1 MNDQRGTE
9 KKNQTQ
15 SNPASERQILAREQ
29 ALRAWFT
36 RDADPLL
43 AQIDGL
49 DIGWAGVQRWATARM
64 PPPTAGPHLDLACGY
79 ATFLAQLGWRY
90 PIARLLG
97 LNIDFD
103 GPHALARPL
112 LAQAG
117 VAAALLQADARRLPF
132 ADGSLGSVSCF
143 LGLQDVEIGFGP
155 QGARDAVAAAVR
167 VLRPSGVLSLLDEFP
182 FQRFDALLDGLP
194 VTLIDRDER
203 ELDVRWN
210 RRVAERAL
218 PLYAAGWVAQARPVD
233 AAAEARLFEET
244 HARMAA
250 EMERQLADR
259 GYFVPF
265 GPVRMVLARKRDS
278 GNMIEQAHPDD
289 VPVILAVINASN
301 RAAFRNII
309 PQPHFREPILSPEE
323 LLDDFQGMTFYV
335 CRSKGSIV
343 GVAALHVESLDAGKI
358 RWVYVLPAHQR
369 QGVGTALVT
378 HVERQAKELGLSR
391 LWLVTAEKATWAI
404 SLYQK
409 LGYALRERI
418 ERPWGFNVAM
428 EKEL

>member
-1 MNDQRGTE
+1 MSEQPLWTE
-9 KKNQTQ
+9 KNHKPGEPT
-15 SNPASERQILAREQ
+15 SERQILAREQ
-29 ALRAWFT
+29 ALRAWLT

-49 DIGWAGVQRWATARM
+49 DIGWGGVQRWATARM

-90 PIARLLG
+90 PTARLLG

-112 LAQAG
+112 LARAG
-117 VAAALLQADARRLPF
+117 VSVPLLQADARRLPF

-155 QGARDAVAAAVR
+155 QGVRATVTEAVR
-167 VLRPSGVLSLLDEFP
+167 VLRPSGVLSLWDEFP
-182 FQRFDALLDGLP
+182 FQRYDTLLDELP
-194 VTLIDRDER
+194 VTVIDRGER
-203 ELDVRWN
+203 ELDVRWD
-210 RRVAERAL
+210 RPVAERAL

-233 AAAEARLFEET
+233 PAAEARLYAAT

-265 GPVRMVLARKRDS
+265 GPVRMVLVRKED

-289 VPVILAVINASN
+289 VPAILALINASN
-301 RAAFRNII
+301 RAAFRDII
-309 PQPHFREPILSPEE
+309 PQPHFREPVLDLEE
-323 LLDDFQGMTFYV
+323 LLDDFQRMTFYV
-335 CRSKGSIV
+335 YRSKGSIV
-343 GVAALHVESLDAGKI
+343 GVAALYVESPDAGKI
-358 RWVYVLPAHQR
+358 RWVYVLRGHQGR
-369 QGVGTALVT
+369 GIGTALVT
-378 HVERQAKELGLSR
+378 HIERQARELGLNR
-391 LWLVTAEKATWAI
+391 LWLVTVEKASWAV

-418 ERPWGFNVAM
+418 ERPWGFNVRM